1 MVCTLDEASYHYF
14 RPSVMHL
21 IWYCFVL
28 VLNSLLSDLSTL
40 QGYVECVKWYCH
52 HAMHCMKF
60 HIPVQKSEA
69 SLWSP
74 TSELLLCLISRRTLH
89 RWAVQLQV
97 YGFYPCGT
105 SYARVLAVVV
115 CLHVR
120 LCVWR
125 GSLPVKTC
133 ATYSPKVLCWNNWWK
148 KTDGNWRT
156 EVHLESGHWNWD
168 GGDDVVVKCL
178 SLLQMHERVRWLQS
192 WVCSWPLGVL
202 LVHLCAGA
210 FECQRSK
217 CSNNQ

>member
-1 MVCTLDEASYHYF
+1 MSRNWRMSFMIYPLETQITMLIGICNFSLTKNSNIQICYVKLFVLTVWYINKLSVYVFSMVCTLDEASYHYF

-89 RWAVQLQV
+89 R
-97 YGFYPCGT
+97 
-105 SYARVLAVVV
+105 
-115 CLHVR
+115 
-120 LCVWR
+120 
-125 GSLPVKTC
+125 
-133 ATYSPKVLCWNNWWK
+133 
-148 KTDGNWRT
+148 
-156 EVHLESGHWNWD
+156 
-168 GGDDVVVKCL
+168 
-178 SLLQMHERVRWLQS
+178 
-192 WVCSWPLGVL
+192 
-202 LVHLCAGA
+202 
-210 FECQRSK
+210 
-217 CSNNQ
+217 